1 MRFNKRKF
9 LKNLFF
15 FILFISLVVLGVY
28 LWKTPE
34 ARNNIYEYY
43 SEVLAS
49 FSDEE
54 IIDVEEVF
62 SISYDPAIQTS
73 IIPGKDGMLV
83 INKNRIAEYTT
94 SKNPVWVKDINIS
107 NPIIAT
113 ASNRFVIAESG
124 GKKIMTF
131 AGRNLV
137 WEMDMPNEIRK
148 VTINKDGHV
157 GVIFSQPGYKS
168 GFLYFS
174 PEGKEIFKK
183 LFANTN
189 LIDADISPKGDM
201 VAMIEADVSSAIISS
216 AISFMSNKGQIVY
229 SEIEEDILLS
239 GIRFVDKDNVIAVGD
254 NRLIKIDKEYNKTIF
269 DDFSGKTVSG
279 INLENEGKVIEIYRT
294 SDGIFANKSVI
305 DIVNA
310 NNKKTG
316 TGEVAGVVKTVES
329 SGKTIAV
336 VLADRVDFFDI
347 SGKYLNTLNISGKYK
362 SLKLYNSGGYACIDL
377 SDVLRFVKIR

>member
-15 FILFISLVVLGVY
+15 LILFVAIVVLGVY

-49 FSDEE
+49 FSEDEV
-54 IIDVEEVF
+54 IDVEEVF

-83 INKNRIAEYTT
+83 INKNGISEYTT
-94 SKNPVWVKDINIS
+94 SKNPIWVKEMNIS
-107 NPIIAT
+107 NPIIDT
-113 ASNRFVIAESG
+113 NSNRFVIAESG
-124 GKKIMTF
+124 GKKVMTF
-131 AGRNLV
+131 HNRTLV
-137 WEMDMPNEIRK
+137 WEHELPNEIRK
-148 VTINKDGHV
+148 VIINREGYV
-157 GVIFSQPGYKS
+157 GVIFSQVGYKS
-168 GFLYFS
+168 GFMLFS
-174 PEGKEIFKK
+174 PDGKEIFKK

-201 VAMIEADVSSAIISS
+201 VAMIEADTSSAIINS

-229 SEIEEDILLS
+229 SEIEDDILLS
-239 GIRFVDKDNVIAVGD
+239 GIRYLDNNNVIAVGD
-254 NRLIKIDKEYNKTIF
+254 NRLVKVDKEYNKTIF

-279 INLENEGKVIEIYRT
+279 INLENEGKVIEIYRS
-294 SDGIFANKSVI
+294 SDSIFANKSTI

-316 TGEVAGVVKTVES
+316 TGEVAGVVKSVES

-362 SLKLYNSGGYACIDL
+362 SLKLYNSGSYACIDL
-377 SDVLRFVKIR
+377 TDVLKFVKIR

>member
-1 MRFNKRKF
+1 MKFNKRKF

-43 SEVLAS
+43 SEVLAR

-62 SISYDPAIQTS
+62 SISYDPAVQTS

-94 SKNPVWVKDINIS
+94 SKNPVWVKDINVS

-113 ASNRFVIAESG
+113 DSNRFVIAEFG

-131 AGRNLV
+131 SGRNLI
-137 WEMDMPNEIRK
+137 WEMDIPNEIKK
-148 VTINKDGHV
+148 VTINEDGHV

-174 PEGKEIFKK
+174 PDGKEIFKK

-189 LIDADISPKGDM
+189 LIDADISPKGDI

-229 SEIEEDILLS
+229 SEIEDDILLS

-279 INLENEGKVIEIYRT
+279 INLYANPDFTRT
-294 SDGIFANKSVI
+294 S
-305 DIVNA
+305 
-310 NNKKTG
+310 
-316 TGEVAGVVKTVES
+316 E
-329 SGKTIAV
+329 
-336 VLADRVDFFDI
+336 
-347 SGKYLNTLNISGKYK
+347 NISTNSFAAIGTAPLSN
-362 SLKLYNSGGYACIDL
+362 SLL
-377 SDVLRFVKIR
+377 V